1 MAGIIILRFSHTVTH
16 KIKMPK
22 LLNVFLTVNER
33 RGSKENLVVVLVLK
47 RRLKTGYVHLI
58 FGTKRE
64 AG

>member
-16 KIKMPK
+16 KMKMPK

-47 RRLKTGYVHLI
+47 RRL
-58 FGTKRE
+58 
-64 AG
+64 